1 MEADIQALQ
10 QQMKKVEQIF
20 VRYGAEPQD
29 INRHNREVLGLRQEY
44 LYRGNY
50 YRVDHA
56 AFDGIPYLI
65 INQIDDPRYAADNY
79 RKLMKYYNHGFVLGK
94 NLIVSFD
101 RCGTI
106 DMKLIDFIIQNE
118 IIPRL

>member
-65 INQIDDPRYAADNY
+65 INQIDNPRYAAAGVMEDVEAIPITLTDEQLEKEVRY
-79 RKLMKYYNHGFVLGK
+79 ALG
-94 NLIVSFD
+94 IEPYPED
-101 RCGTI
+101 YP
-106 DMKLIDFIIQNE
+106 QW
-118 IIPRL
+118 